1 MPDLYLTIAE
11 QPDHVIEAIAT
22 SMDKR
27 AAEPAMRRICADY
40 MTNLPQSAEALLEVG
55 CGNGATTELLLD
67 YARPRSLVGVDPAP
81 GLIER
86 GRRKFANR
94 DNVEFHRGDALATGR
109 DDASFDIVV
118 IHTVMSHLAD
128 PAGALAE
135 AWRVLRP
142 GGSLAVFDGD
152 YATTTVALYDG
163 DPLQSTMSA
172 AQRNLVHDPYIM
184 RRLPALVS
192 AAGFEASR
200 ARSHGYMQTENPDY
214 LLSLVGR
221 GVDAASASGEIG
233 TDLAAG
239 FKSEAS
245 RRVADGT
252 FYGAILFVSLLA
264 EKPLDA

>member
-1 MPDLYLTIAE
+1 MSDLYLTIAE
-11 QPDHVIEAIAT
+11 QPDYVIETIAQ

-27 AAEPAMRRICADY
+27 AAEPAMKRICADY
-40 MTNLPQSAEALLEVG
+40 MGDLPRSAEALLEVG

-67 YARPRSLVGVDPAP
+67 NAQPRSLVGIDPAS

-86 GRRKFANR
+86 ARRKYAVR
-94 DNVEFHRGDALATGR
+94 DNVDFHVGDALATGR
-109 DDASFDIVV
+109 DDSSFDTVV

-128 PAGALAE
+128 PVGALAE

-142 GGSLAVFDGD
+142 GGTLAVFDGD
-152 YATTTVALYDG
+152 YATNTVALFEG
-163 DPLQSTMSA
+163 DPLQATMSA
-172 AQRNLVHDPYIM
+172 AQRNLIHDPYIM

-192 AAGFEASR
+192 AAGFAR
-200 ARSHGYMQTENPDY
+200 CRTRSHGYMQTENPDY
-214 LLSLVGR
+214 LLSLIGR
-221 GVDAASASGEIG
+221 SVDAASASGEIG
-233 TDLAAG
+233 PELAAG

-252 FYGAILFVSLLA
+252 FYGAILFVSLFA